1 MLQILAKLLLKRS
14 VITGNQNGIN
24 KKYGTLHLQSS
35 KFMLKPPPPA
45 MPALAAG
52 TQVTSKMLSAYT
64 ASWRI
69 EVGQMVM

>member
-1 MLQILAKLLLKRS
+1 
-14 VITGNQNGIN
+14 
-24 KKYGTLHLQSS
+24 
-35 KFMLKPPPPA
+35 MLKPPPPA

-69 EVGQMVM
+69 EVGQMVRLRSHYLSETTKTYSACHFCLKKDLCMM